1 MEKKPQSVPMN
12 LLINGNY
19 LIIESQQ
26 EGLRYSPT
34 TEFQLKNVFFKTE
47 NDAFIIRDNT
57 YRAIIT
63 FTDVEN
69 ELISIEKS
77 QTSVKDLFDW
87 LCRNTGSIGVAL
99 Q

>member
-26 EGLRYSPT
+26 EGSRNSPT

-63 FTDVEN
+63 FSDVEN
-69 ELISIEKS
+69 ELISIEKT
-77 QTSVKDLFDW
+77 QINIVQLFDW
-87 LCRNTGSIGVAL
+87 LCANTGSIGVAL